1 MKGGR
6 FEPIEVP
13 VIHPHASRLSALAS
27 LLLVATLAHTSGCSL
42 LVSPD
47 QDLITGS
54 GGAGG
59 EGAQGGG
66 GQGQGASGGDGGAG
80 AQGGSGGEGGQ
91 GGGCSDPSEC
101 PGTDTECRTRTC
113 EGGVCGFEDAPQGT
127 VVGSQVTGDCQRSIC
142 DGAGAIS
149 LENDATD
156 ILDDGNDCTTDT
168 CEDDGAGTL
177 EPSNAPSSAG
187 SACSSGGGVVC
198 DGAGSCVE
206 CVDGGDCA
214 SGVCTLN
221 VCVPAECNDNVLNGS
236 ETDVDCGGPTCA
248 KCVDGDACMAAG
260 DCQSGVCTG
269 NVCQIPACDD
279 VVENGDETDV
289 DCGGSACS
297 PCGPGL
303 GCSVDDD
310 CVGGSCSGSVCL
322 PTCTDGVTNAME
334 TDIDCGGPTCA
345 ACADG
350 ETCSVA
356 GDCESGVCDNGSCAV
371 PSCTD
376 GVSNGTET
384 GTDCGGG
391 ACPACANGGGC
402 SVAGD
407 CQSGVCDNGSCAV
420 PSCTDGVSNGTETG
434 IDCGGGACPACAAG
448 SACGTAGDCQSG
460 VCTGSV
466 CQAPACGDGV
476 RQGAE
481 TCDDGNQANGDCC
494 SDACQIEA
502 GCEVEPNN
510 ACGQVN
516 AIPLSGSPLTGT
528 VRGALSPVADND
540 FYSFTLTAP
549 SSVRIE
555 SFIGSPGT
563 CTAATGS
570 NDTLIQLRGTDC
582 TTVLGSDDDDGADAC
597 SLINPSTDA
606 FARNLPAGTYHV
618 RVEEFGNNAIVATY
632 GLQVTVVSQCGDG
645 TTTSPFEACD
655 DGNLVNGDG
664 CSASCTI
671 ESQPETEPNNTC
683 ATASGPF
690 AVPATTNGVLVG
702 GAITPAGDIDWYSFT
717 LPSRADVRIETFDAN
732 GPTTCASID
741 TVIQAFQSDCTTQLG
756 PAKDQGGVANC
767 SRIDPS
773 VDTYVRQLP
782 AGTYHVRANAFSAT
796 ATFNY
801 TMQVRMLTVCGN
813 GLTEGFEQCD
823 GGAGCSA
830 DCTILPV
837 CGDGVLAT
845 GEGCEDAN
853 LVDGDGCS
861 ASCTVETGWTCGTA
875 LGVSAVGTCIANC
888 GDSSILGGETCDDG
902 NRASGDACDSACR
915 TESAIAEIEA
925 NGSFAEADAVAI
937 ALGSGSETVSG
948 AISPVADLDTYRL
961 VLAADSVVRFET
973 FDGSGADCTGGMT
986 TTLRLFDAAQTQL
999 YTDTTSGI
1007 ASCSAIVA
1015 RLVAGTYYVR
1025 VEETGNNAAIAAY
1038 RLQVK
1043 VQADTGSESETN
1055 ETLATADR
1063 FVGSDVYVF
1072 GGHQVNSDLD
1082 TFVITV
1088 PAGRSLRAEV
1098 IEGSTAETCESG
1110 GIDSRLRMFNAAGV
1124 DLGNDDDDGR
1134 GACSLIDGT
1143 GTVPAALDGFA
1154 RNLAGGTYYL
1164 RVESFAPT
1172 GTTAAGQFDYRL
1184 VVTIR

>member
-1 MKGGR
+1 MVFKSGR

-13 VIHPHASRLSALAS
+13 VLHPHASRLSAFAS
-27 LLLVATLAHTSGCSL
+27 LLLVASLAHASGCSL

-47 QDLITGS
+47 DDLIPGS

-59 EGAQGGG
+59 EGAQGAG

-113 EGGVCGFEDAPQGT
+113 EGGVCGFDDAPQGT

-156 ILDDGNDCTTDT
+156 VLDDANDCTIDT

-187 SACSSGGGVVC
+187 ATCSSGGGAVC

-206 CVDGGDCA
+206 CTGGGDCA

-221 VCVPAECNDNVLNGS
+221 VCVPAECDDGVLNGD
-236 ETDVDCGGPTCA
+236 ETDVDCGGAVCA

-334 TDIDCGGPTCA
+334 TDTDCGGPTCA

-350 ETCSVA
+350 ETCSVG

-371 PSCTD
+371 PSCSD

-407 CQSGVCDNGSCAV
+407 CQSGVCESGSCAV
-420 PSCTDGVSNGTETG
+420 PSCVDGVSNGTETG
-434 IDCGGGACPACAAG
+434 IDCGGGACPTCAAG
-448 SACGTAGDCQSG
+448 SSCGTAADCQSG

-476 RQGAE
+476 LQGAE

-494 SDACQIEA
+494 SASCQIEA

-516 AIPLSGSPLTGT
+516 AIPLSGAPLTGT
-528 VRGALSPVADND
+528 VRGAISPASDGD

-549 SSVRIE
+549 SSVRLE
-555 SFIGSPGT
+555 TYIGTPGT
-563 CTAATGS
+563 CGS
-570 NDTLIQLRGTDC
+570 TSNNDTLVELRGTDC
-582 TTVLGSDDDDGADAC
+582 TTILGSDDDDGAGFC
-597 SLINPSTDA
+597 SLVNPTTDA
-606 FARNLPAGTYHV
+606 FARTLPAGTYHARV
-618 RVEEFGNNAIVATY
+618 RHSSTTSPVVIASYTLDVS
-632 GLQVTVVSQCGDG
+632 VVSTCGDG
-645 TTTSPFEACD
+645 TTTSPFEGCD
-655 DGNLVNGDG
+655 DGNLIAGDG
-664 CSASCTI
+664 CSPTCTI
-671 ESQPETEPNNTC
+671 ESLPETEPNDTC

-690 AVPATTNGVLVG
+690 AVPATPSGVLVG
-702 GAITPAGDIDWYSFT
+702 GSISPSGNLDWYSFT

-732 GPTTCASID
+732 GPSTCASID
-741 TVIQAFQSDCTTQLG
+741 TLVQLFQDDCTTQLG
-756 PAKDQGGVANC
+756 SDDDDGVNLC
-767 SRIDPS
+767 SRIDAAA
-773 VDTYVRQLP
+773 DAFARQLS
-782 AGTYHVRANAFSAT
+782 AGTYRVRVSGFSGT
-796 ATFNY
+796 PTY

-813 GLTEGFEQCD
+813 NITEGFEQCD
-823 GGAGCSA
+823 GGPTCDA
-830 DCTILPV
+830 DCRRIPT
-837 CGDGVLAT
+837 CGDGF
-845 GEGCEDAN
+845 
-853 LVDGDGCS
+853 VDG
-861 ASCTVETGWTCGTA
+861 TEQ
-875 LGVSAVGTCIANC
+875 
-888 GDSSILGGETCDDG
+888 CDDG
-902 NRASGDACDSACR
+902 NL
-915 TESAIAEIEA
+915 A
-925 NGSFAEADAVAI
+925 NGDDCSSTCTNEALAEVEPNDSTADADAR
-937 ALGSGSETVSG
+937 ALDATPILLTSSGNLSG
-948 AISPVADLDTYRL
+948 AITDVTDERDFFRFE
-961 VLAADSVVRFET
+961 LATDGVVRLET
-973 FDGSGADCTGGMT
+973 FTALAPRDCNATTT
-986 TTLRLFDAAQTQL
+986 TTLRLFDSVGAQL
-999 YTDTTSGI
+999 SIDNTTGI
-1007 ASCSAIVA
+1007 RSCSA
-1015 RLVAGTYYVR
+1015 LVRFLPAGTYYVQ
-1025 VEETGNNAAIAAY
+1025 VEETGTNANVPSY
-1038 RLQVK
+1038 FLEVRYHT
-1043 VQADTGSESETN
+1043 DGGSEVEVN
-1055 ETLATADR
+1055 DTAAAANALG
-1063 FVGSDVYVF
+1063 VNHVYVF
-1072 GGHQVNSDLD
+1072 GDHQVGSDSD
-1082 TFVITV
+1082 FYAITV
-1088 PAGRSLRAEV
+1088 PNGQGVRAEV
-1098 IEGSTAETCESG
+1098 IEGSGAETCESN
-1110 GIDSRLRMFNAAGV
+1110 GIDSRLTLYNQALTQLV
-1124 DLGNDDDDGR
+1124 DDDDDGR
-1134 GACSLIDGT
+1134 GFCSLIDGIGVT
-1143 GTVPAALDGFA
+1143 PTDAAA
-1154 RNLAGGTYYL
+1154 RNNTGSTQTWYL
-1164 RVESFAPT
+1164 QVRASGSAS
-1172 GTTAAGQFDYRL
+1172 GAATQFDYRL